1 MAALSEKEIK
11 ALLPLCILGK
21 AYAQQSLYEAF
32 LPYIYTIC
40 KRYFIPEHF
49 LKDMVQEIFS
59 SMFLSLEKYQ
69 ESAGS
74 FKPWLRS
81 IAVYKI
87 IDHKRKKKPQSLELL
102 DYTEQVSTDNNALS
116 ELYLQN
122 LLNLIS
128 TMPDG
133 YRIVFNMFL
142 IEGFSHKEIAV
153 HLKITEKTSRSQL
166 SRAKGWLR
174 NKINEQLEESKELKV
189 LINSI

>member
-1 MAALSEKEIK
+1 MGALSKKEIK
-11 ALLPLCILGK
+11 VLLPLCIVGK
-21 AYAQQSLYEAF
+21 AHAQQSLYEAY
-32 LPYIYTIC
+32 LPYVYTLC

-59 SMFLSLEKYQ
+59 SIFISLEKYQ
-69 ESAGS
+69 ESTGS

-87 IDHKRKKKPQSLELL
+87 IDYKRKKKPQSLALL
-102 DYTEQVSTDNNALS
+102 DYTDHVKTDNNALS

-128 TMPDG
+128 LMPDG

-142 IEGFSHKEIAV
+142 IEGFSHKEIAE
-153 HLKITEKTSRSQL
+153 HLEIAEETSRSQL

-174 NKINEQLEESKELKV
+174 NKINEQLEECQELKV

>member
-1 MAALSEKEIK
+1 MGALSKKEIK
-11 ALLPLCILGK
+11 ALLPLCIVGK
-21 AYAQQSLYEAF
+21 AHAQQSLYEAY
-32 LPYIYTIC
+32 LPYVYTLC

-59 SMFLSLEKYQ
+59 SIFFSLEKYQ
-69 ESAGS
+69 ENAGS

-87 IDHKRKKKPQSLELL
+87 IDYKRKKKPQSLELI
-102 DYTEQVSTDNNALS
+102 DYTEHVRTDNNALS

-128 TMPDG
+128 LMPDG
-133 YRIVFNMFL
+133 YRVVFNMFL
-142 IEGFSHKEIAV
+142 IEGFSHKEIAE
-153 HLKITEKTSRSQL
+153 HLEIAEETSRSQL

-174 NKINEQLEESKELKV
+174 NKINEQLEECQELKV